1 MGNTNSSPRYRSRSP
16 DPALDHTWSN
26 SYPKVER
33 ERNRSAW
40 QQHAQQPNPS
50 KHLSGYPSSGANVM
64 VNGHL
69 NAHYGQFE
77 QECIQHQQQQQSKLS
92 DQQPLRFARYGPGVG
107 EAPVQQAKKIRVL
120 PMAANGAT
128 GNAAVNAVKLRATD
142 NGLALQKVG
151 TLHVANRKLNELN
164 HNLMAANCEPPIV
177 ATLIGN
183 GADEMRSPTPDY
195 DANNKQRSSSGSRKP
210 SKSKRNSKAKAPNT
224 APSTPAASAKSGS
237 SSRVDQEQQQPA
249 GGSKSS
255 GRGKL
260 RLFKTKSTDGKAA
273 DSESGRIRARSM
285 EYLRADV
292 ADETQEVRRG
302 GRHNTS
308 REDLSGDESLLAF
321 IRNGPVTVFSSQK
334 KLNGTMTDDDD
345 WEEMHPESS
354 SFSRVP
360 PQSEQ
365 PASSSSSSGNNNN
378 HNNNHNNNNSKPQQF
393 YFGMAPGDVSAP
405 PTGVPAAAASQS
417 VDLDEESRRVM
428 EEFDAVLAENKSVI
442 DRKSETEEKEDG
454 GRLRQSIR
462 RPAKSTSSSAS
473 SDQRRRHSST
483 PPPVIRHHSST
494 RRATLHE
501 DQLDHDDEDDQD
513 IALSLR
519 PTLPKKPQQ
528 LPRFSPSAAW
538 RALGQ
543 SSDHYPRSSSSKLN
557 ASSSKASD
565 MSAMDLSDEEDEDED
580 VMEERIAK
588 NALRPVAPHPPRIS
602 NEKSADSGISG
613 DAGSPDA
620 AAMVASGGGASGRD
634 KPLAMSSPVP
644 PQQQRNQLQNNWT
657 PQQDLLDDDSSNNGS
672 SEDEAGHNVQR
683 RSRGGGSSCF
693 RASKR
698 HPSTADPTPPKIIPK
713 SQMFN
718 DSSMTDQ
725 TADSRSS
732 SMSKGG
738 RKYRK
743 RNETGGSSSR
753 TGDEGAP
760 GAGAHCIPQKYNSL
774 RKLKRSVS
782 GAFATAFRR
791 GKCSPSDD
799 DNEDETNMRRN
810 SHHASGHHCDDGN
823 WMLSRSAPN
832 SVLNGSGGDDDGS
845 YPSIRKLQS
854 RSEADLL
861 AQQHHG
867 FGQLGQ
873 QYPAYSQPS
882 VLTQRIV
889 YLPQYDSRMVSAH
902 QRQPRLGRPA
912 SMDQTDMMRR
922 ARSADAVFL
931 EAKKQSVGQRLFGHG
946 HGHGHSPNKKFTFQ
960 STVRVHEKRLLEEK
974 LSREAELK
982 ERKRLQEMQAM
993 QRVEEEFQRKRAR
1006 EKANIRQQLRVLQLD
1021 HYKHQ
1026 EQLMLLQQQ
1035 QHHQQQRI
1043 ARLDPEGAPSSISH
1057 HRTSSDE
1064 LPIQQQ
1070 SMPVKKSANA
1080 RLAEAE
1086 TRDKRKES
1094 TPPAATSSSALQQLR
1109 NNRSASSNIRSD
1121 DVVDSPKKKTHQPQ
1135 MDYRRE
1141 VINSSRSRSA
1151 ATPSTPSAN
1160 PSAVSSDAGRFPDRQ
1175 TRANNNADRGGH
1187 NNINNN
1193 NSTAAVVAAQQKKK
1207 SNSNIYRRLAE
1218 ITSEEESIS
1227 SPPPVSSLMARSASS
1242 NASAM
1247 NKQQQQPPSVGAA
1260 AHSRVP
1266 SSSAAA
1272 AAAQHVV
1279 SNANGNPSNGGNK
1292 VMTQELSEYRQERRE
1307 YHDFRSPRLHQQQ
1320 LIASPGRF
1328 YGAGQPSGHRVLP
1341 TSAASSST
1349 SSMSNNKMQSDNYR
1363 WDFAHGGRGVHH
1375 MAGHP
1380 SGQPSV
1386 AKSTPTPPSVATW
1399 HHHHQAQLLQ
1409 QKPSQ
1414 VFSSRQQHDYH
1425 HHHQFYKL
1433 ASPTTDVVM
1442 MHRTPQQRHH

>member
-1 MGNTNSSPRYRSRSP
+1 
-16 DPALDHTWSN
+16 
-26 SYPKVER
+26 
-33 ERNRSAW
+33 
-40 QQHAQQPNPS
+40 
-50 KHLSGYPSSGANVM
+50 
-64 VNGHL
+64 
-69 NAHYGQFE
+69 
-77 QECIQHQQQQQSKLS
+77 
-92 DQQPLRFARYGPGVG
+92 
-107 EAPVQQAKKIRVL
+107 
-120 PMAANGAT
+120 MAANGAT
-128 GNAAVNAVKLRATD
+128 GTTGVGAVKLRATD

-151 TLHVANRKLNELN
+151 TLHIANRNKLTELN
-164 HNLMAANCEPPIV
+164 HNLIVADQPEPPIIPNLLANV
-177 ATLIGN
+177 
-183 GADEMRSPTPDY
+183 ADEMRSPTPDY
-195 DANNKQRSSSGSRKP
+195 DANNKQQRSSSGSRKP
-210 SKSKRNSKAKAPNT
+210 SKSKKNSKAKAPNT

-237 SSRVDQEQQQPA
+237 SSRVDHDGQQPTS
-249 GGSKSS
+249 GGGKSS

-273 DSESGRIRARSM
+273 DSENGRIRARSM

-292 ADETQEVRRG
+292 ADETQEVRR
-302 GRHNTS
+302 RHNNS

-321 IRNGPVTVFSSQK
+321 IKNGPVTVFSSQK

-345 WEEMHPESS
+345 WEEMHPSS
-354 SFSRVP
+354 SFVRVP
-360 PQSEQ
+360 AEQ
-365 PASSSSSSGNNNN
+365 QANTSINSNNNN
-378 HNNNHNNNNSKPQQF
+378 NNSNSKPQQF
-393 YFGMAPGDVSAP
+393 YFGMAPGDVAVAAGPAGAP
-405 PTGVPAAAASQS
+405 ASTAQS
-417 VDLDEESRRVM
+417 LDLDEESRRVM
-428 EEFDAVLAENKSVI
+428 EEFDAVLAESKSGI
-442 DRKSETEEKEDG
+442 DRKSEQDEKEVV
-454 GRLRQSIR
+454 RLRQSTR
-462 RPAKSTSSSAS
+462 RASKSAS
-473 SDQRRRHSST
+473 SSSSSSNQPRRHSST
-483 PPPVIRHHSST
+483 PPPVIRHSSSS

-501 DQLDHDDEDDQD
+501 DQLDHDDDYDQD

-543 SSDHYPRSSSSKLN
+543 SDNYHQRSSSMSSVSNNKLN

-620 AAMVASGGGASGRD
+620 AMVASGGASGRD

-644 PQQQRNQLQNNWT
+644 PQQQRNQLQSNWT
-657 PQQDLLDDDSSNNGS
+657 PQQDLLDDDSSNS
-672 SEDEAGHNVQR
+672 SSDDEAGNHMK
-683 RSRGGGSSCF
+683 RGARNGSCF
-693 RASKR
+693 PSSKQR
-698 HPSTADPTPPKIIPK
+698 NSLDPTPPKIIPK

-725 TADSRSS
+725 TGGSRSS

-743 RNETGGSSSR
+743 RNETGGSSR
-753 TGDEGAP
+753 TGDEGTGGSA

-799 DNEDETNMRRN
+799 DHDDEECATRV
-810 SHHASGHHCDDGN
+810 GHHSSGNNCDDGN

-832 SVLNGSGGDDDGS
+832 SVLNGSVGGDDGS

-861 AQQHHG
+861 AQQSHG
-867 FGQLGQ
+867 GFVHIGQ

-882 VLTQRIV
+882 VLSTQRIV
-889 YLPQYDSRMVSAH
+889 YLPQYDSRIVSAH
-902 QRQPRLGRPA
+902 QRQPRLGRPV
-912 SMDQTDMMRR
+912 SMDQSDMMRR

-931 EAKKQSVGQRLFGHG
+931 EAKKQSVGQRLFGSG
-946 HGHGHSPNKKFTFQ
+946 QSPGSKKFTFQ

-974 LSREAELK
+974 LSKEAEHK
-982 ERKRLQEMQAM
+982 ERKRLQETQAM
-993 QRVEEEFQRKRAR
+993 QRVEEEFQKKRAR

-1026 EQLMLLQQQ
+1026 EQLMILREQ

-1064 LPIQQQ
+1064 LPVQQ
-1070 SMPVKKSANA
+1070 SPPVRKSANA
-1080 RLAEAE
+1080 RSTAAFES
-1086 TRDKRKES
+1086 RDKRKEPTIVTS
-1094 TPPAATSSSALQQLR
+1094 TPVSALQQLR
-1109 NNRSASSNIRSD
+1109 NNRGKSSNIRSE
-1121 DVVDSPKKKTHQPQ
+1121 DVVDSAKKKTTIQPQ

-1151 ATPSTPSAN
+1151 AITTTQSGIP
-1160 PSAVSSDAGRFPDRQ
+1160 AGTSNGVAQFADQRP
-1175 TRANNNADRGGH
+1175 NNNNPER
-1187 NNINNN
+1187 NNNNNN
-1193 NSTAAVVAAQQKKK
+1193 NSNAVATAAQQKKK
-1207 SNSNIYRRLAE
+1207 SSSNIYRRLAE

-1227 SPPPVSSLMARSASS
+1227 SPPPVPTILARSS
-1242 NASAM
+1242 NPSGMNVKQPAPPQSRLSATPV
-1247 NKQQQQPPSVGAA
+1247 Q
-1260 AHSRVP
+1260 
-1266 SSSAAA
+1266 
-1272 AAAQHVV
+1272 QHVV
-1279 SNANGNPSNGGNK
+1279 SSTNGNPTNNGK

-1320 LIASPGRF
+1320 LITSPG
-1328 YGAGQPSGHRVLP
+1328 
-1341 TSAASSST
+1341 
-1349 SSMSNNKMQSDNYR
+1349 MKMIWLS
-1363 WDFAHGGRGVHH
+1363 
-1375 MAGHP
+1375 
-1380 SGQPSV
+1380 
-1386 AKSTPTPPSVATW
+1386 
-1399 HHHHQAQLLQ
+1399 
-1409 QKPSQ
+1409 
-1414 VFSSRQQHDYH
+1414 
-1425 HHHQFYKL
+1425 
-1433 ASPTTDVVM
+1433 
-1442 MHRTPQQRHH
+1442 

>member
-16 DPALDHTWSN
+16 DPSSLEQTWNN

-33 ERNRSAW
+33 ERSRSAW
-40 QQHAQQPNPS
+40 QQHAHPS
-50 KHLSGYPSSGANVM
+50 KHLSGYPSAVSGANVM

-69 NAHYGQFE
+69 NANAHYDQFE
-77 QECIQHQQQQQSKLS
+77 QECIQHHQQQQQQPKMA

-128 GNAAVNAVKLRATD
+128 GNAGVNAVKLRATD

-151 TLHVANRKLNELN
+151 TLHVANRKLTELN
-164 HNLMAANCEPPIV
+164 HNLIAANCTESPIV
-177 ATLIGN
+177 PTLVPN
-183 GADEMRSPTPDY
+183 GTDEMRSPTPDY
-195 DANNKQRSSSGSRKP
+195 DPNNKQRSSSGSRKP

-237 SSRVDQEQQQPA
+237 SSRVDQEQQPA

-260 RLFKTKSTDGKAA
+260 RLFKTKSTDGKSA
-273 DSESGRIRARSM
+273 DSENGRIRARSM

-321 IRNGPVTVFSSQK
+321 IKNGPVTVFSSQK

-345 WEEMHPESS
+345 WEEMHPSS

-360 PQSEQ
+360 AQSEQ
-365 PASSSSSSGNNNN
+365 PASSSSNN
-378 HNNNHNNNNSKPQQF
+378 NNNNSKPQQF
-393 YFGMAPGDVSAP
+393 YFGMAPGDT
-405 PTGVPAAAASQS
+405 PTGPSGVPAAQS

-428 EEFDAVLAENKSVI
+428 EEFDAVLAENKSGI
-442 DRKSETEEKEDG
+442 DRKSENEEKQDV
-454 GRLRQSIR
+454 RLLRQSIG
-462 RPAKSTSSSAS
+462 RPAKSTSSSGS
-473 SDQRRRHSST
+473 SNQRRRHSST

-501 DQLDHDDEDDQD
+501 DQLDHDDDYDQD

-543 SSDHYPRSSSSKLN
+543 SSDAFHARSSSISSVSNKLN

-613 DAGSPDA
+613 DAGSPDG
-620 AAMVASGGGASGRD
+620 AAMVASGGASGRD

-672 SEDEAGHNVQR
+672 SDDEAGNNNNIQR
-683 RSRGGGSSCF
+683 RSRSGSSCF

-743 RNETGGSSSR
+743 RNETGGSSR
-753 TGDEGAP
+753 TGDEGAA

-791 GKCSPSDD
+791 TKCSPSDEDND
-799 DNEDETNMRRN
+799 DECNVRRN
-810 SHHASGHHCDDGN
+810 GHHAAGHHCDDGN

-832 SVLNGSGGDDDGS
+832 SILNGSGGDDDGS

-861 AQQHHG
+861 AQQNHG
-867 FGQLGQ
+867 FAQLGH

-882 VLTQRIV
+882 VLSTQRIV
-889 YLPQYDSRMVSAH
+889 YLPQYDSRIVSAH
-902 QRQPRLGRPA
+902 ARQPRLSRPV

-931 EAKKQSVGQRLFGHG
+931 EAKKQSVGQRLFGN
-946 HGHGHSPNKKFTFQ
+946 GHSPSKKFTFQ

-974 LSREAELK
+974 LSREAEQK
-982 ERKRLQEMQAM
+982 ERKRLQETLAM

-1026 EQLMLLQQQ
+1026 EQLMMLREQ

-1057 HRTSSDE
+1057 QRTSSDE
-1064 LPIQQQ
+1064 LPVQQQ
-1070 SMPVKKSANA
+1070 PMAVKKSANA
-1080 RLAEAE
+1080 RSAEAE

-1094 TPPAATSSSALQQLR
+1094 SAPAATSSSSALQQLR
-1109 NNRSASSNIRSD
+1109 NNRGASNHIRSD
-1121 DVVDSPKKKTHQPQ
+1121 DVVDSPKKKTQQQPQ

-1151 ATPSTPSAN
+1151 ATPSTQSGN
-1160 PSAVSSDAGRFPDRQ
+1160 PAAITPEAGRFPDHQ
-1175 TRANNNADRGGH
+1175 TRTNNNSDRNANNN
-1187 NNINNN
+1187 NNNN
-1193 NSTAAVVAAQQKKK
+1193 NSAPAVVAQQKKK

-1227 SPPPVSSLMARSASS
+1227 SPPPVSSLMARSSNNSS
-1242 NASAM
+1242 GV
-1247 NKQQQQPPSVGAA
+1247 NKQQQMTSAS
-1260 AHSRVP
+1260 AHSRVA
-1266 SSSAAA
+1266 SSAAA
-1272 AAAQHVV
+1272 AVQHVV
-1279 SNANGNPSNGGNK
+1279 SNTNGNPSNSGNK

-1320 LIASPGRF
+1320 LISSPGRF

-1349 SSMSNNKMQSDNYR
+1349 SSISNKMQSDNYR
-1363 WDFAHGGRGVHH
+1363 WDFAHGGRGGHH
-1375 MAGHP
+1375 MAAHP
-1380 SGQPSV
+1380 SAQPSV
-1386 AKSTPTPPSVATW
+1386 MKSTPTPPSVATW

-1409 QKPSQ
+1409 QKPQ

>member
-16 DPALDHTWSN
+16 DPSSLEQTWNN

-33 ERNRSAW
+33 ERNRSAR
-40 QQHAQQPNPS
+40 QQHAQQNQS
-50 KHLSGYPSSGANVM
+50 KHLTGYPSAVSGGNVM

-69 NAHYGQFE
+69 NANAHYDQFE
-77 QECIQHQQQQQSKLS
+77 QECIQQQQQQQQPKMP

-120 PMAANGAT
+120 PMAANGAA
-128 GNAAVNAVKLRATD
+128 GNAGVNAVKLRATD

-151 TLHVANRKLNELN
+151 TLHVANRKLTELN
-164 HNLMAANCEPPIV
+164 HNLMAANCESPIIPTLV
-177 ATLIGN
+177 AN

-195 DANNKQRSSSGSRKP
+195 DPNNKQRSSSGSRKP
-210 SKSKRNSKAKAPNT
+210 SKSKRNSKAKAANT

-237 SSRVDQEQQQPA
+237 SSRVDQEQQPA

-255 GRGKL
+255 GRAKL

-273 DSESGRIRARSM
+273 DSENGRIRARSM

-345 WEEMHPESS
+345 WEEMHPSSS

-360 PQSEQ
+360 PQSQQ
-365 PASSSSSSGNNNN
+365 PASSSSNNSNSNN
-378 HNNNHNNNNSKPQQF
+378 NNNNSKPQQF
-393 YFGMAPGDVSAP
+393 YFGMAPGDRVASPAGP
-405 PTGVPAAAASQS
+405 AAVPAALS

-428 EEFDAVLAENKSVI
+428 EEFDAVLAENKSGI
-442 DRKSETEEKEDG
+442 DRKSESEEKEDV
-454 GRLRQSIR
+454 RLRQSIR
-462 RPAKSTSSSAS
+462 RPAKSTSSSGS

-501 DQLDHDDEDDQD
+501 DQLDHDDDYDQD

-543 SSDHYPRSSSSKLN
+543 PSDHFHAPSSSISSVSNKLN

-613 DAGSPDA
+613 DAGSPDGA
-620 AAMVASGGGASGRD
+620 AAMVVSGGGASGRD

-644 PQQQRNQLQNNWT
+644 PQQQRNPLQNNWT

-672 SEDEAGHNVQR
+672 SDGEAVSNHVQR
-683 RSRGGGSSCF
+683 RSRSGSSCF

-713 SQMFN
+713 SQMFS
-718 DSSMTDQ
+718 DSSMTDP

-743 RNETGGSSSR
+743 RNETG
-753 TGDEGAP
+753 DEGAAA
-760 GAGAHCIPQKYNSL
+760 AGAHCIPQKYNSL

-791 GKCSPSDD
+791 SKCSPSDD
-799 DNEDETNMRRN
+799 DCDNDDECNVRR
-810 SHHASGHHCDDGN
+810 SGHHAPGPHCDDGN

-861 AQQHHG
+861 AQQNHG
-867 FGQLGQ
+867 FAQLGH

-882 VLTQRIV
+882 VLSTQRIV
-889 YLPQYDSRMVSAH
+889 YLPQYDSRIVSAH
-902 QRQPRLGRPA
+902 QRQPRLSRPL

-931 EAKKQSVGQRLFGHG
+931 EAKKQSVGQRLFGN
-946 HGHGHSPNKKFTFQ
+946 GHSPNKKFTFQ

-974 LSREAELK
+974 LSREAEQK
-982 ERKRLQEMQAM
+982 ERKRLQETLAM

-1026 EQLMLLQQQ
+1026 EQLMVLRQQ

-1070 SMPVKKSANA
+1070 PIAVKKSANA
-1080 RLAEAE
+1080 RSAEAE
-1086 TRDKRKES
+1086 ARDKRKES

-1109 NNRSASSNIRSD
+1109 NNRSVSHNIRSD
-1121 DVVDSPKKKTHQPQ
+1121 DVVDSPKRKTQQQQQPQ

-1151 ATPSTPSAN
+1151 ATPSTQSGN
-1160 PSAVSSDAGRFPDRQ
+1160 PAAIAPEAGRFPDHQ
-1175 TRANNNADRGGH
+1175 TRINNNADRNL
-1187 NNINNN
+1187 NNNNNN
-1193 NSTAAVVAAQQKKK
+1193 NSVAAAAAVVVQQKKK

-1227 SPPPVSSLMARSASS
+1227 SPPPVSSLMARSS
-1242 NASAM
+1242 NNSCVM
-1247 NKQQQQPPSVGAA
+1247 NKQQQQQSAAVAPA
-1260 AHSRVP
+1260 AHSRGP
-1266 SSSAAA
+1266 SSAAA
-1272 AAAQHVV
+1272 VQHVV
-1279 SNANGNPSNGGNK
+1279 SNTNGNPSSSGNK

-1320 LIASPGRF
+1320 LISSSGRF

-1349 SSMSNNKMQSDNYR
+1349 SSISNKMQSDNYR
-1363 WDFAHGGRGVHH
+1363 WDFAHGGRGGHH
-1375 MAGHP
+1375 MAAHP
-1380 SGQPSV
+1380 SAQPSV
-1386 AKSTPTPPSVATW
+1386 MKSTPTPPSVATW

-1409 QKPSQ
+1409 QKPQ

-1425 HHHQFYKL
+1425 HHHQFYKM
-1433 ASPTTDVVM
+1433 ASPTTDAVM